1 MDQSVAVTVGR
12 YIVDLEERVHEQ
24 EAMVKLLVT
33 AELDAAQATL
43 TLRALQR
50 TLLLT
55 REHLQFVL
63 RDEVGK
69 HPPVGPTAEP
79 SAPEEYQAL

>member
-33 AELDAAQATL
+33 AELRCCSSDAHASRSSANSFAHQ
-43 TLRALQR
+43 
-50 TLLLT
+50 
-55 REHLQFVL
+55 EHLQIVL
-63 RDEVGK
+63 RDEVGE
-69 HPPVGPTAEP
+69 HPPVEPTAEP
-79 SAPEEYQAL
+79 SALEEYQAR

>member
-12 YIVDLEERVHEQ
+12 SIVDLEERVHEQ

-55 REHLQFVL
+55 REHLQIVL
-63 RDEVGK
+63 RDEVGE
-69 HPPVGPTAEP
+69 HPPVEPTAEP
-79 SAPEEYQAL
+79 SALEEYQAR

>member
-1 MDQSVAVTVGR
+1 MSGSWGHSMDQSVAVTVGR
-12 YIVDLEERVHEQ
+12 YIIDLEERVYKQ
-24 EAMVKLLVT
+24 DTLVKQLLA

-55 REHLQFVL
+55 KEHLQFVL
-63 RDEVGK
+63 RDELWK
-69 HPPVGPTAEP
+69 HPPAGLTAE
-79 SAPEEYQAL
+79 